1 MRGVWPHPPLAKLDT
16 FRTPPETVVT
26 PEYMSVP
33 AKTQVPVPDWV
44 NAVAPEWPPM
54 LGFIVLFWALLP
66 PKTSA
71 LAPVDEPKPMAPV
84 WVNTHAPLPEA
95 SRVATGFALPMGAAL
110 NGWRDPVTA
119 PHFRPQRLSA
129 PTSPSARPVSPRP
142 GHRAGHLKR
151 HHGCGVPPV

>member
-54 LGFIVLFWALLP
+54 PGFIVLFWALLP
-66 PKTSA
+66 PRTSA
-71 LAPVDEPKPMAPV
+71 LAPVL
-84 WVNTHAPLPEA
+84 VNTGAPLPEA
-95 SRVATGFALPMGAAL
+95 SRVATGFALPMGTAL
-110 NGWRDPVTA
+110 DGWRDPVTA
-119 PHFRPQRLSA
+119 PHFRPQRLLA

-142 GHRAGHLKR
+142 GHRADHWR
-151 HHGCGVPPV
+151 RRHGCDVPPG